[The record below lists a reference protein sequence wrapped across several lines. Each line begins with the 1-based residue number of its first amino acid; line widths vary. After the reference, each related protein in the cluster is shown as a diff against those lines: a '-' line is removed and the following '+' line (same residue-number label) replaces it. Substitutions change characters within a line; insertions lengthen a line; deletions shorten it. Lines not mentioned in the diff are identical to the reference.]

1 MQKARIIFNSVEKI
15 VEITDE
21 FYTDWRICNEMA
33 GMAMEESLF
42 CNLPEEFKDTPYALL
57 PNDVAEKIFSE
68 TELDKQFQVVYEKHC
83 KKIISLI
90 EDKFSVKINEDS
102 FFHEEYYVSKE
113 DLENSIVIHIKA

>member
-1 MQKARIIFNSVEKI
+1 MQKARIIFDGVEKI

-33 GMAMEESLF
+33 GMTMEESL
-42 CNLPEEFKDTPYALL
+42 NLPEEFKDTPFILL
-57 PNDVAEKIFSE
+57 PNDVVEKFFSE
-68 TELDKQFQVVYEKHC
+68 TELDKQFEVVYEKHC

-102 FFHEEYYVSKE
+102 FVHEEYYVSKE
-113 DLENSIVIHIKA
+113 DLENSIVIHIEA

>member
-1 MQKARIIFNSVEKI
+1 MQKARILFDGVEKI

-33 GMAMEESLF
+33 GMTMEESL
-42 CNLPEEFKDTPYALL
+42 NLPEEFKDTPFILL
-57 PNDVAEKIFSE
+57 PNDVVEKFFSE
-68 TELDKQFQVVYEKHC
+68 TELDKQFEVVYEKHC

-102 FFHEEYYVSKE
+102 FVHEEYYVSKE
-113 DLENSIVIHIKA
+113 DLENSIVIHIEA